1 MSSGGEDDVPVGGG
15 EEGHGKPVADARV
28 GKTEGDNFFC
38 DHRQISARW
47 IVLSKEPSAADQDG
61 NGDDDDNGFDDD
73 GACKG
78 GEP

>member
-15 EEGHGKPVADARV
+15 EESHGKPVADARV

-47 IVLSKEPSAADQDG
+47 MDG
-61 NGDDDDNGFDDD
+61 NSDDDDDDDNGFDDD
-73 GACKG
+73 ECADDGLCKG

>member
-38 DHRQISARW
+38 NRRQISARW
-47 IVLSKEPSAADQDG
+47 IDHFQSMTIFLSLTMVNDNFFKVLSI
-61 NGDDDDNGFDDD
+61 NF
-73 GACKG
+73 CH
-78 GEP
+78 